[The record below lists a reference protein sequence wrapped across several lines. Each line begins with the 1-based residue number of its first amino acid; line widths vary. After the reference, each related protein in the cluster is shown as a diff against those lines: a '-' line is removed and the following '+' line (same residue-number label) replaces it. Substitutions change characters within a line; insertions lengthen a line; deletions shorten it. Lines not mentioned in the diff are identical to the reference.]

1 VLGSL
6 ERVEMTV
13 AIYVLQTIFR
23 KQTLDPLFPGS
34 FAWPFRADDDKDAV
48 LRADALLA
56 DWKTPGFVA
65 IWETGDAVRIL
76 AGAREVAWKSFHRES
91 AYALWA

>member
-1 VLGSL
+1 
-6 ERVEMTV
+6 M
-13 AIYVLQTIFR
+13 AIYSLQTIFR
-23 KQTLDPLFPGS
+23 KQTLDPLVLGS
-34 FAWPFRADDDKDAV
+34 FAWPFRAADDKEAV

-56 DWKTPGFVA
+56 EWKTPGFVA

-76 AGAREVAWKSFHRES
+76 SGAREVAWKSFHKES